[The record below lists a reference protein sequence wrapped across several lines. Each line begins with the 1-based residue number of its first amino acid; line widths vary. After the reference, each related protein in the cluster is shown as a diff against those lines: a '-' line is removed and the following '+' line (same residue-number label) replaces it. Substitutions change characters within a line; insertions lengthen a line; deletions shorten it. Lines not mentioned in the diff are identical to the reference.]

1 VRSARPRRRP
11 SSLPWLIGTLVGLGL
26 LLAVASVLLQ
36 GGGATAGISPLS
48 LPVFSLQG
56 QTVPS
61 FQAPLLAGG
70 GKMVSPRQFLGRPLL
85 INFWASWCPPCN
97 QEETTLVKAAR
108 QYAGRVQFLGVNVT
122 DKDSVEAARRF
133 ESVYKVTWPTA
144 LDVSGSISDTYR
156 VLAIPTTFFV
166 NRDGIV
172 VARVEGPLGADQ
184 LAAELK
190 RLIAPAGGR

>member
-1 VRSARPRRRP
+1 MRGGHPP
-11 SSLPWLIGTLVGLGL
+11 SSLLWLVGTLTGLGI
-26 LLAVASVLLQ
+26 LLAVASVFLQ
-36 GGGATAGISPLS
+36 GGGSSSGISPLA

-56 QTVPS
+56 QRAPQ
-61 FQAPLLAGG
+61 FKAPLLAGD
-70 GKMVSPRQFLGRPLL
+70 GKTVTPRQFLGKPLL

-122 DKDSVEAARRF
+122 DKDSVEAAQRF
-133 ESVYKVTWPTA
+133 DAVYKVGWPTA
-144 LDVSGSISDTYR
+144 RDMSGSISSMYR

-166 NRDGIV
+166 NPDGVV

-184 LAAELK
+184 LAAELN
-190 RLIAPAGGR
+190 RLIRPTGDG